1 MSSYMN
7 ATLDV
12 DDAALMM
19 RRMTWREIG
28 NSLQM
33 TQSKVKLLTEN
44 IKLNRLRLELCFT
57 CKDFQMAGKAPKDPN
72 QDKDSQS
79 LLAEQED
86 NPSQGTSQEESQQQG
101 NGEWKCPK
109 CPKTFK
115 FEKTMKNH
123 LRAKHAMD
131 ESLNES
137 AFAPSRS
144 STHES
149 AVDLEDDGS
158 RKRKREDDD
167 DEDSEEE
174 NERNRGRMATIEE
187 EEINYDLL
195 DDTFSQGGAR
205 SSTQGVFNE
214 AAEVFRNAER
224 VLVDL
229 DEDAEEDENPDVSME
244 RDKDKALSE
253 LENKLKIKDD
263 LLHARNSKLAE
274 KEADLAEAK
283 ELSDQKDRIIRK
295 AHQEIKK
302 KEEEIEKMK
311 KKLEEK
317 AKEQKEDS
325 PNKKK
330 LKLALEKSAAT
341 IKCLSGRAENIKKDL
356 DVAKRTLRQHES
368 ETATFKKIE
377 ASLECTLAK
386 LAEVEKELD
395 QYKRERAALMKRIPC
410 TKKDCQ
416 WANDCDYSHHLRYD
430 DRSEPRASTWRR
442 TVPCRFFT
450 NGNCRDGDNC
460 SYLHVR
466 REDERRQE
474 QGRFDDLDDT
484 EDDVFNLMNQR
495 FRRVRE
501 RDNMDSSVEYL
512 GEERVE
518 RNGADYGAVRRP
530 VVPMPDGRGIQGR
543 RESQGQPGRKK
554 QRVEARFSE
563 ENGGHFEANSRSGNA
578 QGTEEWSRRS
588 VPVNYQRPPQ
598 REPTLRMRLEAGRR
612 SLDRSLGGGSSD
624 GGRTRNWSPIRSP
637 ENLDRSRP
645 RDRDLRE
652 EMNERRTFRGRGRGQ
667 VSRGRGDRRGR
678 MGQNNNPEDKDFHD
692 QNGRRYQS
700 NQRN

>member
-1 MSSYMN
+1 MSSSEN
-7 ATLDV
+7 ATLENN
-12 DDAALMM
+12 DAALMM
-19 RRMTWREIG
+19 RQLTWREIG

-33 TQSKVKLLTEN
+33 TQSKVKLMTEN
-44 IKLNRLRLELCFT
+44 IKLNLLRLELCFSY
-57 CKDFQMAGKAPKDPN
+57 KDFQMAGKAPKDPN

-86 NPSQGTSQEESQQQG
+86 PREGTSQEDSQQQG
-101 NGEWKCPK
+101 NGDWKCPK

-123 LRAKHAMD
+123 IRAKHAMD

-137 AFAPSRS
+137 SFAPSRS

-149 AVDLEDDGS
+149 AVDLEEDGS
-158 RKRKREDDD
+158 RKRKRD
-167 DEDSEEE
+167 DEEEE
-174 NERNRGRMATIEE
+174 SDEESVRNRGRMATIEE
-187 EEINYDLL
+187 EEINFDLL

-229 DEDAEEDENPDVSME
+229 DEEEEENPDESME
-244 RDKDKALSE
+244 RDKDKALTE

-283 ELSDQKDRIIRK
+283 ELNDQKDRILRK

-330 LKLALEKSAAT
+330 LKEALEKSAAT
-341 IKCLSGRAENIKKDL
+341 IKCLTGRAENIKKDL
-356 DVAKRTLRQHES
+356 DVAKRTLRQQEN

-377 ASLECTLAK
+377 ASLESTLAK

-395 QYKRERAALMKRIPC
+395 GYKRERAALMKRIPC

-416 WANDCDYSHHLRYD
+416 WGGDCDYSHHLRYD
-430 DRSEPRASTWRR
+430 DRSEPRSSTWRR

-460 SYLHVR
+460 NYLHVR
-466 REDERRQE
+466 REEGRRND
-474 QGRFDDLDDT
+474 QGREDDLEDT
-484 EDDVFNLMNQR
+484 EDEVFSLMNQR
-495 FRRVRE
+495 FRRVQERE
-501 RDNMDSSVEYL
+501 NMDSSVEFL
-512 GEERVE
+512 GEARFE
-518 RNGADYGAVRRP
+518 RNNADLGAVRRP
-530 VVPMPDGRGIQGR
+530 VVPMPDGRGASGR
-543 RESQGQPGRKK
+543 RESQGLPGRKRQK
-554 QRVEARFSE
+554 MDSRFSD
-563 ENGGHFEANSRSGNA
+563 ENGGSFEANSRSGNA

-598 REPTLRMRLEAGRR
+598 REPTLRMRMEAGRR
-612 SLDRSLGGGSSD
+612 SLDRSLGGSSD
-624 GGRTRNWSPIRSP
+624 GGRMRNWSPIRSP

-652 EMNERRTFRGRGRGQ
+652 EMNERRTFRERGRGQ
-667 VSRGRGDRRGR
+667 RGMGRGNRRGR
-678 MGQNNNPEDKDFHD
+678 MGQNNNPEEKDYQD
-692 QNGRRYQS
+692 QNGRRFQN